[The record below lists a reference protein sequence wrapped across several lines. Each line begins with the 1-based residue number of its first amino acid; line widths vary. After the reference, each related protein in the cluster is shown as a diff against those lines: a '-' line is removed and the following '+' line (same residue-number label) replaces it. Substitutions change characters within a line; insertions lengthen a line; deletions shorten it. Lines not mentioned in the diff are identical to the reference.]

1 MCVGW
6 GGVVADQKKEEEEEA
21 AAAMATEGGKTSE
34 PENNNKKT
42 KTSGSQVKAN
52 VKRKFNT
59 KLEGRQGLVPF
70 KYPEVKNRIK
80 TLIHSKHLSE

>member
-1 MCVGW
+1 MLWSLWVGFQTTFRESPLLPTLLLPHPLPVCTDR
-6 GGVVADQKKEEEEEA
+6 GFKEEEEEA

-34 PENNNKKT
+34 PENNNKKP

-59 KLEGRQGLVPF
+59 KL
-70 KYPEVKNRIK
+70 
-80 TLIHSKHLSE
+80 

>member
-1 MCVGW
+1 MCVG

-52 VKRKFNT
+52 VKKNSAGSFR
-59 KLEGRQGLVPF
+59 EHRVMPS

-80 TLIHSKHLSE
+80 MLSHSKHL